1 MDHLFLERNFFLL
14 GRASIYLGDP
24 NEDRDSPLQSGY
36 QGKYKEA
43 KVLASFFVDFGVW
56 FI

>member
-14 GRASIYLGDP
+14 GRAFIYLKAL
-24 NEDRDSPLQSGY
+24 EDRDSPLQSGY
-36 QGKYKEA
+36 QRNKEA
-43 KVLASFFVDFGVW
+43 KKLVSFFVDFSIW